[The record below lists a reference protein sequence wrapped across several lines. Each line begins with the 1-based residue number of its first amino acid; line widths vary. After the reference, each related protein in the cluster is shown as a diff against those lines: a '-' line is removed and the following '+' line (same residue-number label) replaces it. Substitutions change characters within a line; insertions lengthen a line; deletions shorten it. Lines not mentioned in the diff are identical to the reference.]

1 MSSQTD
7 IDDVAG
13 EGDAGQ
19 LKAAAFADN
28 GEASPVDDSESTGSE
43 LFPGDRGTLSIET
56 RRTLVQL
63 LQGPSVDGQRQ
74 SKLWKVLL
82 RDEAVLRQQLH
93 NLFLE
98 LVVDYDQTVAFTR
111 QANTEELDAP
121 ILLRRASL
129 TFLQSVLVLF
139 IRQRLTQADAQGERA
154 VVSKAEMFEH
164 LKVYER
170 DRNVNHARFDK
181 QMDNA
186 VEKAKELN
194 LLHKIR
200 GGEERFEVSPTLKL
214 LFPAEDIEAL
224 AGTYRAITAAA
235 LGRSDDDEAAN
246 EASAGGVSQSA
257 IADGEGS
264 GDAGVD
270 GDAEL
275 DGEPDDL
282 AGEGA

>member
-1 MSSQTD
+1 MSSQTE

-13 EGDAGQ
+13 DGDAGQ
-19 LKAAAFADN
+19 LMATAVVDN
-28 GEASPVDDSESTGSE
+28 GEASSVDDLEPTGSE
-43 LFPGDRGTLSIET
+43 LFPGDRGTLSVET

-63 LQGPSVDGQRQ
+63 LQGPSVDGRRQ
-74 SKLWKVLL
+74 SKLWQVVL
-82 RDEAVLRQQLH
+82 RDEAALRQHLH

-129 TFLQSVLVLF
+129 TFLQSALVLF

-214 LFPAEDIEAL
+214 LFSAEDIEAL

-246 EASAGGVSQSA
+246 EASADGVSQSA
-257 IADGEGS
+257 AADGDGNV
-264 GDAGVD
+264 DADVD
-270 GDAEL
+270 ADQNA
-275 DGEPDDL
+275 DTDDL
-282 AGEGA
+282 DREGM